1 MSTSGHASEHMLSSI
16 LMMLWWCEGK
26 GVAGEHRVGEGGGG
40 GGGGGERRGRR
51 VRGEGGAEGDTVGR
65 GAEGVRVF
73 VELYG
78 T

>member
-1 MSTSGHASEHMLSSI
+1 MLSSM
-16 LMMLWWCEGK
+16 LLMLWWCEGK

-40 GGGGGERRGRR
+40 GGGGGEGRGA
-51 VRGEGGAEGDTVGR
+51 GGDTVGR

-73 VELYG
+73 VELDG